1 MAWEIGVYLP
11 PEVRLGCGVNMGTLP
26 LCSLMTQHYF
36 SPLKRKPSVVR
47 LGGTY
52 LSSKYVG
59 DRGKDHKFK
68 VGLHGEIDT
77 KTNKASW

>member
-36 SPLKRKPSVVR
+36 SPLKRKSSVVR
-47 LGGTY
+47 HGGTC
-52 LSSKYVG
+52 LSSQYFG
-59 DRGKDHKFK
+59 DKGKDHKFK
-68 VGLHGEIDT
+68 VGLPSEIDT
-77 KTNKASW
+77 KTSKASW